1 MTFFLFYNILYLV
14 GRIDLGSLAIFYYRV
29 QQVIVAGEE
38 FLQHRVVF
46 VYGKLLPGHLHA
58 PLQGTHVLQNA
69 VQGHQS
75 SLVQEVQLTVEGLEL
90 GVFLLDDVHYEVK
103 QSLSPVCGLSV

>member
-38 FLQHRVVF
+38 ILQHRVVF
-46 VYGKLLPGHLHA
+46 LYGKLLLGHLHA
-58 PLQGTHVLQNA
+58 PLQGTHVLQNTI
-69 VQGHQS
+69 QGHQS
-75 SLVQEVQLTVEGLEL
+75 SLVHEMQLAVEGLEL
-90 GVFLLDDVHYEVK
+90 RVFLLDDAHYEVQ
-103 QSLSPVCGLSV
+103 QSLFPVCGLSV